1 MFISKI
7 SLKVLSIIFTAAF
20 VLAAGSEAFAAPTPF
35 IWPTQNPS
43 CATLNAS
50 NDPRVSHMTEDWEL
64 KLDPTSSGTWALVTA
79 GNRQVIN
86 MTPNPN
92 MFLTVAL
99 NASGTT
105 MTSWSLTWNAPQNL
119 DRLMSAIIVKGGN
132 GGAHV
137 YPYNPLDA
145 GDAGSFVL
153 PTGQEISHLSFCF
166 EPWLSPSAG
175 DASIRGKVLTA
186 AGRPISGAVVTIVN
200 LNTGETTNIVTG
212 THGTYAMKGLD
223 VSNYYTVSVSAR
235 RYVFSDAARTFELV
249 EDLAGFDF
257 VAH

>member
-1 MFISKI
+1 MFSSKI
-7 SLKVLSIIFTAAF
+7 SLKVYSLFFAAVF

-43 CATLNAS
+43 CATLNNSTDA
-50 NDPRVSHMTEDWEL
+50 RVAHMTESWEF
-64 KLDPTSSGTWALVTA
+64 KVDPPEQGTFALVSSG
-79 GNRQVIN
+79 GRQVIN
-86 MTPNPN
+86 MTANPN
-92 MFLTVAL
+92 LFLSVAL
-99 NASGTT
+99 NGSGTQ
-105 MTSWSLTWNAPQNL
+105 MTSWSLSWNAPQNV
-119 DRLMSAIIVKGGN
+119 DRLISAIIVKGGN

-137 YPYNPLDA
+137 YPYSPLDA
-145 GDAGSFVL
+145 GDTGPFVL
-153 PTGQEISHLSFCF
+153 PTGQQISHLSFCF

-186 AGRPISGAVVTIVN
+186 AGRPIAGAVVTIMN

-223 VSNYYTVSVSAR
+223 VSNFYTVSVSAR
-235 RYVFSDAARTFELV
+235 RYVFSDPARTFELV
-249 EDLAGFDF
+249 EDLANFDF